1 MSRSD
6 PFAKHIQ
13 MHLELQSFSKSSVPK
28 EDFIL
33 IFIFFLNFILFLN
46 FT

>member
-1 MSRSD
+1 MWRYKRAAMSRSD

-28 EDFIL
+28 EDFK
-33 IFIFFLNFILFLN
+33 
-46 FT
+46 